1 MARSAVQVARVS
13 PGDEERFAALWVES
27 RAAQGLSAD
36 HAERTIREGR
46 LRVSCQREDVRIYL
60 ATIDEEPVGFTVVMH
75 GPVSALNDDIA
86 VWIDLLWVKPG
97 RRQRGVAKALLA
109 MVASYAEHLGASD
122 IVSCVPATSRDANRF
137 FARLGFA
144 SVVTERTTT
153 AAALRRRL
161 AGSHHPPSV
170 SEAVRRRR
178 SLRARSRTR
187 VAMAS
192 SSAE

>member
-36 HAERTIREGR
+36 HAERAIREGR

-161 AGSHHPPSV
+161 AGSHQGPSV